1 MKIKEIQKKGDRL
14 YTITF
19 EMKTLFVTK
28 TFVRDVV
35 NYHGFFK
42 FANNDEYVRLDDT
55 LNILVGNLK
64 GYEPLEIN

>member
-19 EMKTLFVTK
+19 EKKTLFGTK

-35 NYHGFFK
+35 NHYGFFK
-42 FANNDEYVRLDDT
+42 FANNDEYVRLDET
-55 LNILVGNLK
+55 LNILVVNLK
-64 GYEPLEIN
+64 ENEPLEIN

>member
-19 EMKTLFVTK
+19 EKKTLFGTK
-28 TFVRDVV
+28 TFLRDVV
-35 NYHGFFK
+35 NYFGFFK
-42 FANNDEYVRLDDT
+42 FANNDKYVGLDET

>member
-1 MKIKEIQKKGDRL
+1 MKIKEIQKKGDKL

-19 EMKTLFVTK
+19 EKRTLFGTK

-35 NYHGFFK
+35 NYWGFCK
-42 FANNDEYVRLDDT
+42 FANNNEYVKLDDT
-55 LNILVGNLK
+55 LNILVQNLK